1 MLIPLR
7 EFCISRILEMANLPS
22 TFGIRKMDSAE
33 KCASRYFGSG
43 IPSWRQILRA
53 RKSAISYVWELS
65 YSAGIGEIYVFAM
78 LRAFVGENASEPLQM
93 SNELSPLQS
102 NLNLFD
108 HDLVFG
114 QLR

>member
-1 MLIPLR
+1 MGSGFFLLGIWDTELA
-7 EFCISRILEMANLPS
+7 ANL
-22 TFGIRKMDSAE
+22 ACE
-33 KCASRYFGSG
+33 KVRDFCM
-43 IPSWRQILRA
+43 SWNCR
-53 RKSAISYVWELS
+53 

-78 LRAFVGENASEPLQM
+78 LRAFVGENASEPLQV
-93 SNELSPLQS
+93 SNELSPLQL